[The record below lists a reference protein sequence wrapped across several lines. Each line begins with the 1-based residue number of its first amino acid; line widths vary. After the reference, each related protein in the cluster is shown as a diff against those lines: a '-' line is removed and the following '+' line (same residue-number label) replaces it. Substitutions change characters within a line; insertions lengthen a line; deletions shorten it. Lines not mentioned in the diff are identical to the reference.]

1 MSSCLSRRG
10 GIIIGK
16 ALDKD
21 ILKIAKKS
29 KLYDKGF
36 EHGYRK
42 AAAEK

>member
-1 MSSCLSRRG
+1 V
-10 GIIIGK
+10 
-16 ALDKD
+16 LDKD